1 MPSLKSELKTLTEV
15 YSGALAEVGNWCCV
29 YVKVEFLWPDQV
41 YIQRFEG
48 REFFLVPPCIGA
60 DGSVMHPAVALK
72 LAEDEDHSVGA
83 KAINEL
89 LSAMTWSK
97 DRTAS
102 VVAWGGG
109 RRPYPCVGKESAQV
123 SDRAYFPDLPENLSQ
138 KAKLALALY
147 REGKSMEHVVYAC
160 LSFLKILNVQFAT
173 SKPQKDWINQ
183 AVVSVRGNQAQKRL
197 DELRQIEADI
207 GSYLFDSARCAIAHA
222 FASPLVNPDDPSDD
236 RRLRQ
241 DYPLV
246 KELAV
251 IAIEQEFGVRSPS
264 TVYAEH
270 LYELAGFK
278 EWFPSDVRENATLLA
293 QSCGSI
299 RFPRLRFE
307 LIGRDVY
314 APLDEL
320 DATFL
325 EAVDGCAI
333 VECRSVRY
341 PVSIK
346 LYLNFA
352 EERLQLDLLNGVW
365 CGDDGTADA
374 AQAVSDMLRFR
385 WDYYRQYIFQ
395 VRSVPDGIVLGRASV
410 FIPENHWLDPNE
422 LNEVRR
428 FEDLAQMRRAA
439 ENDL

>member
-1 MPSLKSELKTLTEV
+1 MPSLKSELKTVTEV
-15 YSGALAEVGNWCCV
+15 YSGALTEVGNWCCG

-41 YIQRFEG
+41 YIQSFEG
-48 REFFLVPPCIGA
+48 RDFFLVPPCTGP
-60 DGSVMHPAVALK
+60 DGDVMYAAVALK
-72 LAEDEDHSVGA
+72 LAEAEEHSVGA

-97 DRTAS
+97 DKSAV

-109 RRPYPCVGKESAQV
+109 RRLHPCLGKESADV
-123 SDRAYFPDLPENLSQ
+123 TDRAYFPDLPENLSE

-147 REGKSMEHVVYAC
+147 REGKSMDHVVYAC
-160 LSFLKILNVQFAT
+160 LSFLKILNVQFSNPHA
-173 SKPQKDWINQ
+173 QMAWINN
-183 AVVSVRGNQAQKRL
+183 SVASICGHEARRRL
-197 DELRQIEADI
+197 EELTQTESDV
-207 GSYLFDSARCAIAHA
+207 GQYLFVSSRCAIAHA
-222 FASPLVNPDDPSDD
+222 FASPLVNPDDPSDE

-241 DYPLV
+241 DYPLI

-251 IAIEQEFGVRSPS
+251 VVVEQVFGVRSPS

-307 LIGRDVY
+307 LVGRDGY

-320 DATFL
+320 EATFL
-325 EAVDGCAI
+325 EAADGCALI
-333 VECRSVRY
+333 ECRSVRY

-395 VRSVPDGIVLGRASV
+395 VRSVPDDIVLGRASA

-439 ENDL
+439 KNDL

>member
-1 MPSLKSELKTLTEV
+1 MLSLKSELKTVAEV
-15 YSGALAEVGNWCCV
+15 YSGAIAEVGNWCCG
-29 YVKVEFLWPDQV
+29 YVKAEFLWPNRV
-41 YIQRFEG
+41 YAQSYEG
-48 REFFLVPPCIGA
+48 RDFFLIPPCA
-60 DGSVMHPAVALK
+60 AEDGVVMYPAVALK
-72 LAEDEDHSVGA
+72 LPDSEDHSVGA

-97 DRTAS
+97 DKSAS

-109 RRPYPCVGKESAQV
+109 SRLHPCVGKESAGV
-123 SDRAYFPDLPENLSQ
+123 NDNAYFPDLPENLPE

-147 REGKSMEHVVYAC
+147 REGKSMDHVVYAC
-160 LSFLKILNVQFAT
+160 LSFLKILNVQFSQPHA
-173 SKPQKDWINQ
+173 QMEWINN
-183 AVVSVRGNQAQKRL
+183 SVAGIRGYEARRRL
-197 DELRQIEADI
+197 EELQTESNV
-207 GSYLFDSARCAIAHA
+207 GQYLFVSSRCAIAHA
-222 FASPLVNPDDPSDD
+222 FASPLVNPDDPSDE
-236 RRLRQ
+236 RRLRR
-241 DYPLV
+241 DYPLI

-251 IAIEQEFGVRSPS
+251 LAVEQVFRVRSPS

-270 LYELAGFK
+270 FYELAGFK
-278 EWFPSDVRENATLLA
+278 EWLPSHVRDNATLMA
-293 QSCGSI
+293 ESCGSI
-299 RFPRLRFE
+299 KFPRLRFE
-307 LIGRDVY
+307 LVGRDGY

-325 EAVDGCAI
+325 AAADGCAI

-341 PVSIK
+341 PVSIN

-352 EERLQLDLLNGVW
+352 EERLQLDLLNAVS

-374 AQAVSDMLRFR
+374 AQAISDVLRFR

-395 VRSVPDGIVLGRASV
+395 VRSVPDDIVLGRASA

-428 FEDLAQMRRAA
+428 FADLAQTRRIT
-439 ENDL
+439 ERDL

>member
-1 MPSLKSELKTLTEV
+1 MLSLKSELKTVAEV
-15 YSGALAEVGNWCCV
+15 YSGAIAEVGNWCCG
-29 YVKVEFLWPDQV
+29 YVKAEFLWPDRV
-41 YIQRFEG
+41 YIQSYEG
-48 REFFLVPPCIGA
+48 RDFFLVPPCTA
-60 DGSVMHPAVALK
+60 EDGVVMYPAVALN
-72 LAEDEDHSVGA
+72 LPEAEDHSLGA

-97 DRTAS
+97 DKGAS

-109 RRPYPCVGKESAQV
+109 SRLHPCIGKEIANV
-123 SDRAYFPDLPENLSQ
+123 TDRADFPDLPENLPE

-173 SKPQKDWINQ
+173 SKPQKVWINQ
-183 AVVSVRGNQAQKRL
+183 AVVSVRSNQAQKRL
-197 DELRQIEADI
+197 DELRQIEPDI
-207 GSYLFDSARCAIAHA
+207 GSYLFDSTRCAIAHA

-241 DYPLV
+241 DYPLI

-251 IAIEQEFGVRSPS
+251 IAIEQEFRVRSPS
-264 TVYAEH
+264 RVYAKH
-270 LYELAGFK
+270 FYELAGFK
-278 EWFPSDVRENATLLA
+278 KLFQSDAAQDATQLA

-299 RFPRLRFE
+299 QFPRLRFE
-307 LIGRDVY
+307 LVGRDGY
-314 APLDEL
+314 APLNEL
-320 DATFL
+320 EATFL

-395 VRSVPDGIVLGRASV
+395 VRSVPNGVVLGRASA

>member
-1 MPSLKSELKTLTEV
+1 MLSLKSELKTVAEV
-15 YSGALAEVGNWCCV
+15 YSGAIAEVGNWCCG
-29 YVKVEFLWPDQV
+29 YVKAEFLWPDRV
-41 YIQRFEG
+41 YIQSYEG
-48 REFFLVPPCIGA
+48 RDFFLVPPCIAA
-60 DGSVMHPAVALK
+60 DGGVMYPAVALR
-72 LAEDEDHSVGA
+72 LAEADDHSVGA
-83 KAINEL
+83 KAINGL
-89 LSAMTWSK
+89 LSTMTWSK
-97 DRTAS
+97 DKSAS

-109 RRPYPCVGKESAQV
+109 SRLHPCVGNESADV
-123 SDRAYFPDLPENLSQ
+123 NDRAYFPDLPENLPE

-147 REGKSMEHVVYAC
+147 REGKSMDHVVYAC
-160 LSFLKILNVQFAT
+160 LSFLKILNVQFSNPHA
-173 SKPQKDWINQ
+173 QMEWINS
-183 AVVSVRGNQAQKRL
+183 SVAGIRGHEARRRL
-197 DELRQIEADI
+197 EELTQTEPDV
-207 GSYLFDSARCAIAHA
+207 GQYLFVSSRCAIAHA
-222 FASPLVNPDDPSDD
+222 FASPLVNPDDPSDE
-236 RRLRQ
+236 RRLRH
-241 DYPLV
+241 DYPLI

-251 IAIEQEFGVRSPS
+251 LAIEQVFRVRSPS

-270 LYELAGFK
+270 FYELAGFK

-293 QSCGSI
+293 ESCGSI

-307 LIGRDVY
+307 LVGRDGY

-320 DATFL
+320 EATFL
-325 EAVDGCAI
+325 ESADGCAL

-374 AQAVSDMLRFR
+374 AQAASDILRFR

-395 VRSVPDGIVLGRASV
+395 VRSVPDDIVLGRASA

-428 FEDLAQMRRAA
+428 FEDLAQMRRAT
-439 ENDL
+439 EHGF

>member
-1 MPSLKSELKTLTEV
+1 MHSLTSELRTVAEV
-15 YSGALAEVGNWCCV
+15 YSGALAEVGNWCCG
-29 YVKVEFLWPDQV
+29 YIQVEFLWPDRVSLQS
-41 YIQRFEG
+41 YGG
-48 REFFLVPPCIGA
+48 RNFFLVPPCTGE
-60 DGSVMHPAVALK
+60 DGVVMYAAVALK
-72 LAEDEDHSVGA
+72 LGEDEDHSVGA
-83 KAINEL
+83 KSINEL

-97 DRTAS
+97 DKSAR
-102 VVAWGGG
+102 VVTWGGG
-109 RRPYPCVGKESAQV
+109 RLPHPCAGQETAHL
-123 SDRAYFPDLPENLSQ
+123 SDRAYFPDLPEDLSE

-147 REGKSMEHVVYAC
+147 REGKGMEHVVYAC

-197 DELRQIEADI
+197 DELRQIESDI

-236 RRLRQ
+236 RRLRE
-241 DYPLV
+241 DYPLI

-251 IAIEQEFGVRSPS
+251 IAIEQEFRVRSPS
-264 TVYAEH
+264 RVYAEH
-270 LYELAGFK
+270 FYELEGFK
-278 EWFPSDVRENATLLA
+278 KLFPSDAGQDASQLA
-293 QSCGSI
+293 ERCGLI
-299 RFPRLRFE
+299 KFPRLRFE
-307 LIGRDVY
+307 LIGRDGY

-325 EAVDGCAI
+325 EALDGCAI

-395 VRSVPDGIVLGRASV
+395 VRSVPDGIVLGRASA

-428 FEDLAQMRRAA
+428 FEDLAQMRRATG
-439 ENDL
+439 NDL